1 MYMYVLYYFIYNNKQ
16 KLLKINI
23 FFNKNNNNACK

>member
-16 KLLKINI
+16 KLKINI
-23 FFNKNNNNACK
+23 FFNKNNNNAYK